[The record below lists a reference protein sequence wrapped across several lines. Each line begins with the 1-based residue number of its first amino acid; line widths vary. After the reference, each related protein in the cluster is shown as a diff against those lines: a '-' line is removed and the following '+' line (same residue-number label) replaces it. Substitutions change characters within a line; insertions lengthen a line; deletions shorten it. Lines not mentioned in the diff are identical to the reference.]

1 MLLLDDKRDVAHSFR
16 MSVDSRASSA
26 EAPGSATSLR
36 LANQRRVLAAL
47 LSQGA
52 RTLTQTDLTRET
64 GLAAG
69 TVSSIVRELAA
80 LDIVTT
86 VPGSG
91 RRGTTVRLGR
101 GAGLAAGIDFGHSHL
116 AVVLGDMSGQV
127 LGETRES
134 IDASLTHEV
143 GLGLASDLLDALLEK
158 HGADRSDVRTIGM
171 GLPAPITD
179 DVVLSSAILPA
190 WEGVEVRAAA
200 TEALGSVVHIEN
212 DANLGA
218 LAEHRRGLGVGH
230 ENVVF
235 VKVSSGVGAGLILRG
250 EIFRG
255 SDGTA
260 GEIGHLTL
268 DDQGPLC
275 RCGSRGCLEAYASTG
290 TALEMMREQLP
301 GAGIDDIIAAAR
313 DGNVAALRVFED
325 AGLHLAWG
333 LAAVTNVIN
342 PGVILVGG
350 DMSHAGDLLLE
361 SARIGLRRHVLS
373 GAAATPVLVA
383 SLGDQASA
391 IGALVLAIEATDLL
405 PEANG

>member
-1 MLLLDDKRDVAHSFR
+1 LLDVKVDVAHSFR
-16 MSVDSRASSA
+16 MSVDARASGS

-36 LANQRRVLAAL
+36 LANQRRVLSVL
-47 LSQGA
+47 LAHGGKP
-52 RTLTQTDLTRET
+52 LTQTELTRET

-80 LDIVTT
+80 KDVVST

-101 GAGLAAGIDFGHSHL
+101 GAGLAAGIDFGHRHL
-116 AVVLGDMSGQV
+116 AVVLGEVSGEV
-127 LGETRES
+127 IGESREG
-134 IDASLTHEV
+134 IDTSLTHEV
-143 GLGLASDLLDALLEK
+143 GLQRAGELLDSLLES
-158 HGADRSDVRTIGM
+158 HGASRSDVRTIGM

-190 WEGVEVRAAA
+190 WVGLNVSEAA
-200 TEALGSVVHIEN
+200 TEALGRTVHVEN

-218 LAEHRRGLGVGH
+218 LAEHRRGLGRGH
-230 ENVVF
+230 DNVVF
-235 VKVSSGVGAGLILRG
+235 VKVSSGVGAGLIIHG

-255 SDGTA
+255 TNGTA

-290 TALEMMREQLP
+290 TALSMMAEQLP
-301 GAGIDDIIAAAR
+301 AAGIDDIIEAAKA
-313 DGNVAALRVFED
+313 GNVSALRVFED

-333 LAAVTNVIN
+333 LAAVTNLVN

-350 DMSHAGDLLLE
+350 DMSHAGDLILD
-361 SARIGLRRHVLS
+361 SARLGLRRHVLS

-383 SLGDQASA
+383 SLGDRASA
-391 IGALVLAIEATDLL
+391 IGALQLAIEATDLL
-405 PEANG
+405 PDASA